1 MNSDFFVDATGLSC
15 PMPVVKAKKGIDTLE
30 SGQTLEIYTTD
41 QGSKSDLT
49 AWAKSAGHELVNLEE
64 VDGVFKF
71 FIKKA

>member
-30 SGQTLEIYTTD
+30 SGQTLEIHTTD